1 MKKLLLFI
9 AILITF
15 SIGAQAPG
23 GGGNKDM
30 MKALK
35 DIKGRVYG
43 KIIDAKTKKPVEFAS
58 VVVLWYNKDSLL
70 GGSLTRENGE
80 FNIENLPAMGG
91 FRFRATQIG
100 YKPYEIK
107 IYIQLPNK
115 LEQDL
120 GDIKFEIDQKLL
132 NEVEVVAE
140 KNAVVMSIDKR
151 TYNVDKDISIRGGT
165 AADVMKNVP
174 GVTMDAEGNAQLR
187 NQSPTIFIDGR
198 PSNLTLVQIPAD
210 QIDRVEIIT
219 NPSVKF
225 DANTTGGILN
235 IIMKKNLKD

>member
-120 GDIKFEIDQKLL
+120 GDIKFEIDQK
-132 NEVEVVAE
+132 
-140 KNAVVMSIDKR
+140 K
-151 TYNVDKDISIRGGT
+151 
-165 AADVMKNVP
+165 P
-174 GVTMDAEGNAQLR
+174 Q
-187 NQSPTIFIDGR
+187 P
-198 PSNLTLVQIPAD
+198 PSRHITLV
-210 QIDRVEIIT
+210 
-219 NPSVKF
+219 
-225 DANTTGGILN
+225 L
-235 IIMKKNLKD
+235 KKCF